1 MISCICLGPK
11 RSGKTHLL
19 KALQDN
25 ESIDENTY
33 STPTN
38 GTSIYNIVFPTNN
51 HNEEAMKPKPSP
63 PATDAN
69 GKQIDSEQM
78 KKKKSLPP
86 LKSIRILEIGGSMA
100 PIWRQYFNDVKKLM
114 YVVDTAN
121 LCQIS
126 AAGVLFYSILAEPR
140 IQKVRILLVLSKM
153 DYAYRQMRNEAL
165 LMLQM
170 SKLEKEIRQRVTII
184 EVSPVSKV
192 GLDAIYNWLKIH

>member
-25 ESIDENTY
+25 DSIDENSY

-38 GTSIYNIVFPTNN
+38 GTSIYHIVFPTKNQ
-51 HNEEAMKPKPSP
+51 HDEGMKPKPPP
-63 PATDAN
+63 PAVDAD
-69 GKQIDSEQM
+69 GKALDGEQS

-184 EVSPVSKV
+184 EVSPVSKM
-192 GLDAIYNWLKIH
+192 GLDDIYNWLKIP

>member
-25 ESIDENTY
+25 DSIDETSY

-38 GTSIYNIVFPTNN
+38 GTSIYHIVFPTKNS
-51 HNEEAMKPKPSP
+51 HDEGMKPKPP
-63 PATDAN
+63 PTAADVDGMALD
-69 GKQIDSEQM
+69 GEQS

-184 EVSPVSKV
+184 EVSPVSKM
-192 GLDAIYNWLKIH
+192 GLDDIYNWLKIP

>member
-1 MISCICLGPK
+1 MVSCICLGPK

-25 ESIDENTY
+25 DSVDENTY

-38 GTSIYNIVFPTNN
+38 GTSIYNIVFPTTNN
-51 HNEEAMKPKPSP
+51 KDEANKPKPP
-63 PATDAN
+63 PISDCKQMD
-69 GKQIDSEQM
+69 GKTTKR
-78 KKKKSLPP
+78 KKAVQP

-126 AAGVLFYSILAEPR
+126 AAGKFYFDICS
-140 IQKVRILLVLSKM
+140 
-153 DYAYRQMRNEAL
+153 
-165 LMLQM
+165 
-170 SKLEKEIRQRVTII
+170 
-184 EVSPVSKV
+184 
-192 GLDAIYNWLKIH
+192 